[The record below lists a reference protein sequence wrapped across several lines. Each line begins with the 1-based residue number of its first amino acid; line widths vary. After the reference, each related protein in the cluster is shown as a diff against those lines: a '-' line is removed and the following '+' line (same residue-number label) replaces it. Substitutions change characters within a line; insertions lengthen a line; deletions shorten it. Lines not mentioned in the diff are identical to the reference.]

1 MAISLLWKMA
11 KREREIRGKI
21 KPMARQED
29 VELFL
34 SGVDSWNRVFD
45 VFDQNRAENSRSRPS
60 LRYKADLSET
70 DIGYLMGDRVF
81 EEEDFFFEQAT
92 HFPRV
97 DLSFCDLRRTNF
109 RTLVSGFD
117 FREAYFGLSNLNGA
131 NLTHAD
137 LTGAN
142 FVGTDLRDAILHGAK
157 IDRARLES
165 DTDLTGTD
173 LTATR
178 PWQAFLFQS
187 PPPTPICGKPNS
199 ITVGSVA
206 ELMEICLDLHQRSIA
221 SESRFRLYYRGERK
235 SWKLRPSVMRK
246 STYRRAEGQML
257 LDLMTRLPEQFSAMP
272 SALSQWVLAQHHGLN
287 TRLLDV
293 TKNPLVALF
302 HACQDP
308 RPEEEGR
315 VHVFAVPPS
324 LVKPYDSDTVSVI
337 ANLAKLLYSEQN
349 LLLGKRRGVA
359 WNLHRYPNV
368 LRKLYHLIGQEKPH
382 FQPRIDPRDFFR
394 VFVVEPQQS
403 FERIRAQAGAFL
415 ISAFHERFE
424 SNQIT
429 RWNRFIPAYEHYILK
444 VPSGGKRRILMELGL
459 SNISRETLFPGLD
472 EAAKAITAAHE
483 ASSKTGICDG
493 DSQLNSR
500 YEDAHSYTELKRPEL
515 PPRKWPFQ

>member
-1 MAISLLWKMA
+1 
-11 KREREIRGKI
+11 
-21 KPMARQED
+21 MARQED
-29 VELFL
+29 VDLFL
-34 SGVDSWNRVFD
+34 TGLDAWNRVFD
-45 VFDQNRAENSRSRPS
+45 ASDENRAEKSRSRPN

-70 DIGYLMGDRVF
+70 NIGYLMGRRVSD
-81 EEEDFFFEQAT
+81 EEGFFFEQAT

-97 DLSFCDLRRTNF
+97 DLSFCDLQRSDF

-117 FREAYFGLSNLNGA
+117 FREAYFGLSNLSGA
-131 NLTHAD
+131 NLAHAN

-142 FVGTDLRDAILHGAK
+142 FVGTNLRDAILHGAK
-157 IDRARLES
+157 LERARLES
-165 DTDLTGTD
+165 DADLTGTD

-178 PWQAFLFQS
+178 PWQAYLFRS
-187 PPPTPICGKPNS
+187 PPSTPICGEPNS
-199 ITVGSVA
+199 VTVGSVA
-206 ELMEICLDLHQRSIA
+206 DLMEICLDLHQRSIA
-221 SESRFRLYYRGERK
+221 SESKFRLYYRGERK
-235 SWKLRPSVMRK
+235 PWKLRPSVIRK
-246 STYRRAEGQML
+246 STYKRAEGQML

-302 HACQDP
+302 HACEDP
-308 RPEEEGR
+308 RPGEEGR

-324 LVKPYDSDTVSVI
+324 LVKPYDSDTVSII
-337 ANLAKLLYSEQN
+337 ANFAKLLYSEQN
-349 LLLGKRRGVA
+349 LLLGKRRGVE
-359 WNLHRYPNV
+359 WDLHRYPNV

-429 RWNRFIPAYEHYILK
+429 RWNRFIPAYEHYVLT
-444 VPSGGKRRILMELGL
+444 VPPGGKRRILMELSL

-483 ASSKTGICDG
+483 ASSKTGIRDG

-500 YEDAHSYTELKRPEL
+500 YEDAHRYTELKRPEL
-515 PPRKWPFQ
+515 PLRKWPFQ